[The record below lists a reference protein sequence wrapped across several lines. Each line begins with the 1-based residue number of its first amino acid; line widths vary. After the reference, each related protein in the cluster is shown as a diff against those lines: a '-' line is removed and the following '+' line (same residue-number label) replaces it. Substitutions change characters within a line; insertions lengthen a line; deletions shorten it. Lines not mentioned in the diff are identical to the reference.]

1 MPRWQLFNVLSVQS
15 MNLFTLPHFPPK
27 DVEADHRSRDYFIA
41 AFTFVTTAICL
52 ITDSFA
58 PIELQPVLAGFGW
71 LFLIAFLRGEC
82 KYVRVQ
88 VLIAVAFATL
98 GENFASLFMRG
109 YIYRFENLPTYVP
122 AGHGLVYLTAV
133 ALGRSA
139 LFQKHARQIA
149 VLVVVICG
157 TWALWG
163 VSGYAARK
171 DEIGLVL
178 YCVFLLYL
186 FKGRSPMVYLAAFF
200 ITSWLELVGTG
211 AGTWAWAE
219 IDPAS
224 GLTQGNPPSGVA
236 AWYCLVDAVALSGS
250 ALTFKCVGWIKSC
263 WYEKSGKKLSKAEF
277 TK

>member
-1 MPRWQLFNVLSVQS
+1 MAFFS
-15 MNLFTLPHFPPK
+15 LPHFPSRDI
-27 DVEADHRSRDYFIA
+27 DVEHRRRDYFIA
-41 AFTFVTTAICL
+41 VFTFITTAICL
-52 ITDSFA
+52 VTDSFA
-58 PIELQPVLAGFGW
+58 PIKMQTVLAVFGW
-71 LFLIAFLRGEC
+71 LFLIAFLYGEC

-109 YIYRFENLPTYVP
+109 YIYRFENLPPYVP

-133 ALGRSA
+133 ALGRSG

-149 VLVVVICG
+149 VLVVVVCG
-157 TWALWG
+157 AWALWG
-163 VSGYAARK
+163 ISPYAIRK
-171 DEIGLVL
+171 DEIGLLL

-200 ITSWLELVGTG
+200 ITSWLELVGTT

-236 AWYCLVDAVALSGS
+236 AWYCLVDAVALNGS
-250 ALTFKCVGWIKSC
+250 ALVFRVYDWIKSAPT
-263 WYEKSGKKLSKAEF
+263 KGTKKLSKVGL